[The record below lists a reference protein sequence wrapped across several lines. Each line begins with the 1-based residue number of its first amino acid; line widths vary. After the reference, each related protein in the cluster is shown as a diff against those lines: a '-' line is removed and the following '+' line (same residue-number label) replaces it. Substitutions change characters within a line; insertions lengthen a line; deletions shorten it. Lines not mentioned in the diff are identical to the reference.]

1 MARIETYDEGLSIGK
16 VIGIAGAVMLGILIL
31 LVIFGSWYIIPAGE
45 RGVLLTFGNP
55 SIEPRTEGLHFKIP
69 MIQSVVKMDIK
80 TQKYEAEA
88 AAASRDLQDIKTKIA
103 TNYHLVPEMTP
114 ELYKDIGL
122 AYQEKVIQ
130 PLEQEIVKAI
140 TAKYT
145 AEELITRREEVREDI
160 KKLFTEK
167 LRPRGIIIEEI
178 SIINFQFSSKFTEA
192 IESKVTAEQLKL
204 KADMDLQRIR
214 VEKEQKITQ
223 AEAEAQALRLQKQE
237 ITPDLIKLRQIE
249 VQKAMID
256 KWNGVMPVVFGSA
269 TPLMDITSLTQSIQQ
284 DAGGK

>member
-1 MARIETYDEGLSIGK
+1 MKSEQEKNIIIIKRFMKWG
-16 VIGIAGAVMLGILIL
+16 VIA
-31 LVIFGSWYIIPAGE
+31 LVLMIIFFGSFYIVRAGE
-45 RGVLLTFGNP
+45 RGILITFGNP
-55 SIEPRTEGLHFKIP
+55 SMEPRTEGLHFKLP
-69 MIQSVVKMDIK
+69 LIQQIVKMDVK

-103 TNYHLVPEMTP
+103 TNYHLTPEMTP
-114 ELYKDIGL
+114 ELYKEIGL

-204 KADMDLQRIR
+204 KADMDLQRII

-223 AEAEAQALRLQKQE
+223 AQAEAESLRLQKQE

-256 KWNGVMPVVFGSA
+256 KWNGIMPVVMGGA
-269 TPLMDITSLTQSIQQ
+269 TPLMDITSLTQSIQP
-284 DAGGK
+284 DTGGK